1 MSDHM
6 KRLSLSIDAFFDSDQ
21 FLAAFFIPYSS
32 QLGDEEVA
40 ERALDKDIFEENVM
54 TPNPGSQPLSM
65 LQALKVRTASFD
77 DIKAAFSAGLKDFS
91 RRPLLSMFF
100 GLVYGAFGIILLL
113 GFLVFDSIWMTL
125 PAAVGFPL
133 VAPFVAVGLYEMSR
147 RMKKGEEFSWK
158 DIFLV
163 IFRQQQREFGWMSFV
178 VLFVFWIWIYQAR
191 LLLALFL
198 QWQSFSSLDNF
209 IDVITTTQNGI
220 LFICIG
226 TLVGAVLATVL
237 FSLTVIS
244 MPLLLDKDIDF
255 ISAMILSV
263 KTVHTSPFVMLSWG
277 AMIAIM
283 VFLALAPAFIGIIF
297 VLPIL
302 GHVTW
307 HLYQRLIDD
316 SALAEI
322 KS

>member
-1 MSDHM
+1 MTT
-6 KRLSLSIDAFFDSDQ
+6 DQ
-21 FLAAFFIPYSS
+21 
-32 QLGDEEVA
+32 
-40 ERALDKDIFEENVM
+40 
-54 TPNPGSQPLSM
+54 GSPPLTM
-65 LQALKVRTASFD
+65 LQALKVRQISFN
-77 DIKAAFSAGLKDFS
+77 DIKYAFSAGLKDFF
-91 RRPLLSMFF
+91 RRPFLSLFF
-100 GLVYGAFGIILLL
+100 GLIYAAFGIVLVL
-113 GFLVFDSIWMTL
+113 GFTVFDSIWMTL

-133 VAPFVAVGLYEMSR
+133 VAPFIAVGLYEMSR
-147 RMKKGEEFSWK
+147 RIKKDEDFNWR

-220 LFICIG
+220 LFISIG

-244 MPLLLDKDIDF
+244 MPLLLDKEIDF
-255 ISAMILSV
+255 ISAMIISV
-263 KTVHTSPFVMLSWG
+263 KAVHTNPFVMLSWG
-277 AMIAIM
+277 AAIAIL
-283 VFLALAPAFIGIIF
+283 VFFALAPAFVGIIF

-307 HLYQRLIDD
+307 HLYQRVIDD
-316 SALAEI
+316 SAL
-322 KS
+322 KTTTN